1 MFKSPAFSG
10 EAKLSY
16 GDADYMILETGDY
29 VLCAV
34 TGEQIPLTELKYWSG
49 DLQEAYKDAAA
60 SLKRWKGLKERA

>member
-16 GDADYMILETGDY
+16 GDADYMILDPGEY

-34 TGEQIPLTELKYWSG
+34 TGEKIPLGELKYWSG
-49 DLQEAYKDAAA
+49 ERQEAYKDAAA
-60 SLKRWKGLKERA
+60 SLTRWKGLKGRA